1 MGGRARSASLGL
13 AALGLVA
20 AAAWLLAPWQAAGLE
35 ASGGIPAPSTT
46 ARASRAPPVRPAPA
60 RCPVAAAPEAGA
72 AAAAALPDLPRLDAT
87 AVWEGGVV
95 DAYGRGLAATL
106 EILSGPNR
114 GERIDT
120 QSDGRFERADLFP
133 GLALVR
139 CEAPGLRATRI
150 VGLRHGLP
158 TRWDLRMRAPT
169 LVEARVIDSFRAPVR
184 GASVEIEGQT
194 VETDSGGL
202 FQAWSSLEG
211 STWLTVRAAGL
222 ASTAMELP
230 VDGGPAAPI
239 VMQPAASLEVSVGT
253 GGGPVDVYLLP
264 CERRPGRWLP
274 GVARSTEAGSRLVFT
289 DLPAIAFEIRALG
302 ARARYAPRRI
312 SLRAGT
318 AIDRVELVAEP
329 GVLLRGRVLAGGEPV
344 AGAAVALHLGRALRA
359 ARNELDD
366 VLRDAANLSL
376 GLHPAVRQR
385 CTTDLAGRFEL
396 GAGPASGGPAHLLV
410 APPGGT
416 PRAFP
421 VLATSR
427 ELVLD
432 LRPR

>member
-1 MGGRARSASLGL
+1 
-13 AALGLVA
+13 
-20 AAAWLLAPWQAAGLE
+20 
-35 ASGGIPAPSTT
+35 
-46 ARASRAPPVRPAPA
+46 
-60 RCPVAAAPEAGA
+60 
-72 AAAAALPDLPRLDAT
+72 
-87 AVWEGGVV
+87 
-95 DAYGRGLAATL
+95 
-106 EILSGPNR
+106 
-114 GERIDT
+114 
-120 QSDGRFERADLFP
+120 
-133 GLALVR
+133 
-139 CEAPGLRATRI
+139 
-150 VGLRHGLP
+150 
-158 TRWDLRMRAPT
+158 
-169 LVEARVIDSFRAPVR
+169 
-184 GASVEIEGQT
+184 
-194 VETDSGGL
+194 
-202 FQAWSSLEG
+202 
-211 STWLTVRAAGL
+211 
-222 ASTAMELP
+222 
-230 VDGGPAAPI
+230 
-239 VMQPAASLEVSVGT
+239 MQPAASLEVSVGT